1 VGIQALV
8 GPALSPTKGDKKMLN
23 GQAGLICLTDSE
35 EEERGKNKTRSDG
48 RKETGDTKQRS
59 LPTEL

>member
-1 VGIQALV
+1 MGIQALV

-23 GQAGLICLTDSE
+23 GQAGLICLTDS
-35 EEERGKNKTRSDG
+35 KNKTRRDG